1 MFSLKTCLLFF
12 LDILLKLSL
21 SIEIKEVCFG
31 IELNAQNL
39 SQRFET
45 PGYFKYKHRT
55 LELWRTKLVQEVFK
69 EDGECSDTRRSLY
82 SRWNLLWIAAPSIR
96 KRAIEV
102 SRHYIVKQRILII
115 ASAYSLHTHFCFHS
129 VNYWFCKQCLCLQT
143 EILVHFLKKPMKITR
158 ICLIFLQGNIE
169 ANFTYTTMLFI

>member
-1 MFSLKTCLLFF
+1 MLVIFSRYFVEAKFVDWNKRSMFWNRTERAKSESKFW
-12 LDILLKLSL
+12 
-21 SIEIKEVCFG
+21 
-31 IELNAQNL
+31 N
-39 SQRFET
+39 
-45 PGYFKYKHRT
+45 GYFKYKHRT

-169 ANFTYTTMLFI
+169 ANFTYTAELFI